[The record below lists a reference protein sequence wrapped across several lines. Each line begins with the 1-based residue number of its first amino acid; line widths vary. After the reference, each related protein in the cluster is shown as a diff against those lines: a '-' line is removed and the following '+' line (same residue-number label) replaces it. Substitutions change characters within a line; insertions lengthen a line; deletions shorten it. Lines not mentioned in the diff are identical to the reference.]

1 MQNYSN
7 EVSELLKVCSL
18 LKAKKLEVAVI
29 ITCPDSEESI
39 FVGTDLGRAFLETRS
54 DVASEFHVYCQ
65 IVNAREVPNVDID
78 EIHQTHNDINSDV
91 PKCNFFGVI
100 ENHTERNVN
109 VAVCS
114 NSEEFDAEKE
124 IVEMDTADA
133 NSAVQYLKE
142 DGDLKA
148 MQNNDYKADG
158 TVYKEEHSFKGNSI
172 SDTSLNIVENSDT
185 NRGHKRTIRRN
196 VIVSDTTLKY
206 AFSDDKGN
214 EVTGTFIDMVR
225 ISRKHG
231 KTLHSCNLC
240 KASMDDK
247 AVTETH
253 LQKHLVIKCLNC
265 PIQFTNYK
273 KLVLHLREHI
283 RRPYMCDICYK
294 NFWDKQ
300 EKEWHETLHSDKLL
314 CSVCSAEFDDLL
326 KYKSHIRNSH
336 LPRKHKCQ
344 FCPCS
349 FSQTKNLRFHE
360 KWSHSEKQ
368 FRCDKCECKFYTNYQ
383 LKKHTEKKHVDTRGT
398 WACEVCQ
405 KVFNDKRY
413 LSNHMRIHTDP
424 QICEVCGKA
433 FNCRGQLKQHLDTV
447 HVDDPPFKCEIC
459 EQAFHLSSRLK
470 RHMRTIHG
478 PEDLR
483 KEFTCSFCGKVFKT
497 SGSLKSHV
505 NVHTCGKV
513 FKCERCDKSF
523 LRHSS
528 WYIHNRAVHFENFE
542 EGKIK
547 SSCRYCKEK
556 FKNSNRLFQHI
567 KQNHYEQDLAHPQ
580 PYMQMCSICS
590 KVFLK
595 EHYKTHINMHNGIK
609 PHKCLIC
616 DKGFTDRSNL
626 RGHLKGVH
634 KNGEFPCI
642 VCALVF
648 TNGYDFKKHVDEHT
662 DVVTV

>member
-214 EVTGTFIDMVR
+214 EVTGTFIDM
-225 ISRKHG
+225 
-231 KTLHSCNLC
+231 
-240 KASMDDK
+240 
-247 AVTETH
+247 
-253 LQKHLVIKCLNC
+253 
-265 PIQFTNYK
+265 
-273 KLVLHLREHI
+273 
-283 RRPYMCDICYK
+283 
-294 NFWDKQ
+294 
-300 EKEWHETLHSDKLL
+300 
-314 CSVCSAEFDDLL
+314 VCSAEFDDLL

>member
-1 MQNYSN
+1 
-7 EVSELLKVCSL
+7 CSL

-54 DVASEFHVYCQ
+54 DVASQ

-214 EVTGTFIDMVR
+214 EVTGTFIDM
-225 ISRKHG
+225 
-231 KTLHSCNLC
+231 
-240 KASMDDK
+240 
-247 AVTETH
+247 
-253 LQKHLVIKCLNC
+253 
-265 PIQFTNYK
+265 
-273 KLVLHLREHI
+273 
-283 RRPYMCDICYK
+283 
-294 NFWDKQ
+294 
-300 EKEWHETLHSDKLL
+300 
-314 CSVCSAEFDDLL
+314 
-326 KYKSHIRNSH
+326 
-336 LPRKHKCQ
+336 